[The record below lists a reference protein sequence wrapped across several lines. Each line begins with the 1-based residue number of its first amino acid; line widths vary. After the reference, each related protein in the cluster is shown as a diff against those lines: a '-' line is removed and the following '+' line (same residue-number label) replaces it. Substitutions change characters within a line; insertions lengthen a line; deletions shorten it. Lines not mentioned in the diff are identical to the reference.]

1 MLVKV
6 PLASDLEKL
15 DACCSG
21 EHWSTRANDS
31 SEEMLEVMSSE
42 INDLGKQNEKHLQ
55 CFLS

>member
-6 PLASDLEKL
+6 TFAPDLEKL

-21 EHWSTRANDS
+21 ERWSTRANDS

-42 INDLGKQNEKHLQ
+42 VHDLGKQNEKCLQ